1 MKSDM
6 LMLMMLMNQGQ
17 SSNNGIASMLP
28 LLMMSEGGDGKMD
41 EMLPLLMLSQGQ
53 QMDPLML
60 MALMGDDK
68 GDMSEMLLG
77 EPCAVEISILHKLG
91 LQKPKLKA
99 LLPKL
104 YAQALAKHGKLNPTT
119 QKYLVHGRID
129 LIKNYL
135 TLGIEGEVTQI
146 ENVDAV

>member
-6 LMLMMLMNQGQ
+6 LMMMLMMQQGQ
-17 SSNNGIASMLP
+17 SGNNGMASMLP
-28 LLMMSEGGDGKMD
+28 LLMMSGGADEKMD
-41 EMLPLLMLSQGQ
+41 EMLPLLMMSQGQ

-68 GDMSEMLLG
+68 SDMSELLLG
-77 EPCAVEISILHKLG
+77 DPCAMEISILHKLG

-104 YAQALAKHGKLNPTT
+104 YAQSLAKHGKLNPTT
-119 QKYLVHGRID
+119 QKYLVHSRID

-135 TLGIEGEVTQI
+135 TLGIEGEVTPI
-146 ENVDAV
+146 ENVDEV